1 MHVRLSLPGKSG
13 KLQRQHSPTF
23 KLQFAMTES
32 NDDRRLVENS
42 LLYKMF
48 ARQRDEILRHKWIE
62 SEKAGVDIGFEKA
75 LLGWL
80 VKSSTAWQEQREVV
94 DC

>member
-1 MHVRLSLPGKSG
+1 MNEP
-13 KLQRQHSPTF
+13 
-23 KLQFAMTES
+23 
-32 NDDRRLVENS
+32 NDDLRLVKNS

-48 ARQRDEILRHKWIE
+48 VRQRDEILRYKWIE

-80 VKSSTAWQEQREVV
+80 VKHRAAWQEQQLGVN
-94 DC
+94 

>member
-1 MHVRLSLPGKSG
+1 MRLSQPKKSD
-13 KLQRQHSPTF
+13 KLERPAQSN
-23 KLQFAMTES
+23 LQPYFPMTES
-32 NDDRRLVENS
+32 NDDRHLVENS
-42 LLYKMF
+42 LLFKMF
-48 ARQRDEILRHKWIE
+48 ARQRDEIMRHKWIE

-80 VKSSTAWQEQREVV
+80 VKSSPAWREQRELG

>member
-1 MHVRLSLPGKSG
+1 
-13 KLQRQHSPTF
+13 
-23 KLQFAMTES
+23 MTDH
-32 NDDRRLVENS
+32 NDDLRLVENS

-48 ARQRDEILRHKWIE
+48 ARQRDEILRYKWIE

-80 VKSSTAWQEQREVV
+80 VKNSAAWQKQRNLGN
-94 DC
+94 C

>member
-1 MHVRLSLPGKSG
+1 M
-13 KLQRQHSPTF
+13 
-23 KLQFAMTES
+23 
-32 NDDRRLVENS
+32 ENS
-42 LLYKMF
+42 LLYKTY

-80 VKSSTAWQEQREVV
+80 VKNSAAFQKQWDLGS
-94 DC
+94 C